1 MVGQSLPSSQNL
13 GKLGGLSYDWHSRA
27 WSGAQEQIIISV
39 AAICPHSKGN
49 KESLNLAY
57 GLTRLRCLVRVSL
70 GLKYKTSV
78 LAGSYQETG
87 KLLALA

>member
-1 MVGQSLPSSQNL
+1 M
-13 GKLGGLSYDWHSRA
+13 
-27 WSGAQEQIIISV
+27 SV

-87 KLLALA
+87 KLLAFGAKVALNTLLRGGPL